1 MSKSQNNNIFV
12 WIGLCILLILPNIA
26 RTQSVTLT
34 IFTTD
39 SLTEE
44 NITDFRVYID
54 DTIFYNS
61 LDETNAAHFVLD
73 NARDNTYRIRVQKS
87 HYNDRIFDLKVPKT
101 TSDTTV
107 HVTMNY
113 IFSEPQLPMFFFD
126 SASIV
131 PDTNFNLIYT
141 DPVSWLGYIQKSRD
155 YTIQLNAFC
164 LSENNIEDLTL
175 CEQRINCVKNVLV
188 QHGVD
193 SSKMDVLM
201 HPFEP
206 YQIIYPEEFDQYFH
220 FKDILDEEFIRNLP
234 ANEKSKAIKY
244 NSRITVTV
252 ADNYWST
259 VTPQQR
265 EFCFCFFDKFGAEVT
280 PSEMLVLDNTGAVFN
295 LDSSKCF
302 RHKADRSYSFI
313 LQVTDRNY
321 YFFQK
326 QYDANEMSGCDTVR
340 LENMETIAKLVFSSH
355 RLKLNNRQKK
365 QTTSFFSNSKRG
377 FHRIAILVGKP
388 TRAKT
393 EAQQGVN
400 DIIRLYERDLKARNI
415 QQTPE
420 VMVHFYDLPKGEDA
434 FVFEIEAYDYK

>member
-1 MSKSQNNNIFV
+1 MSRSRYNNIFV
-12 WIGLCILLILPNIA
+12 WIGLSFLLALPNIA
-26 RTQSVTLT
+26 RTQSLKFTLVV
-34 IFTTD
+34 TD

-44 NITDFRVYID
+44 IVTDYSVYID
-54 DTIFYNS
+54 DTIVFLS
-61 LDETNAAHFVLD
+61 LDETNVAHFVLD
-73 NARDNTYRIRVQKS
+73 NIIDNTHRIRVHKS
-87 HYNDRIFDLKVPKT
+87 HYYDRIFDVKVSKT
-101 TSDTTV
+101 LSDTTI
-107 HVTMNY
+107 HVRMNY

-131 PDTNFNLIYT
+131 PDTSFNAIYT
-141 DPVSWLGYIQKSRD
+141 EPVQWLGKIQKAND
-155 YTIQLNAFC
+155 FTIQLNAFC
-164 LSENNIEDLTL
+164 LLENNTEGQTL
-175 CEQRINCVKNVLV
+175 CEQRIKCVKNILL

-193 SSKMDVLM
+193 SSKIEILI

-206 YQIIYPEEFDQYFH
+206 YQILHPEEFDQYFH

-234 ANEKSKAIKY
+234 ANEKSKAMKY

-259 VTPQQR
+259 VTPQQK
-265 EFCFCFFDKFGAEVT
+265 EFCFRFFDKFGAEVT

-295 LDSSKCF
+295 LDSFKCF
-302 RHKADRSYSFI
+302 RHKADMSYSFI

-340 LENMETIAKLVFSSH
+340 LENRETFDKFAFSSH
-355 RLKLNNRQKK
+355 RSKLNNRQKK
-365 QTTSFFSNSKRG
+365 QITSFFSSNKRG

-393 EAQQGVN
+393 EAQQCVN
-400 DIIRLYERDLKARNI
+400 DIIRLYKKDLKARDI
-415 QQTPE
+415 QQTPD
-420 VMVHFYDLPKGEDA
+420 VMVHFYDLPAGEDT
-434 FVFEIEAYDYK
+434 FSFEIEAYDYK

>member
-12 WIGLCILLILPNIA
+12 WIGLCILLMLPGIA
-26 RTQSVTLT
+26 RTQSIQLTL
-34 IFTTD
+34 FVKD

-44 NITDFRVYID
+44 SITNYSIYID
-54 DTIFYNS
+54 DSIVLPS
-61 LDETNAAHFVLD
+61 LDETHAAHFVLD

-295 LDSSKCF
+295 LDC
-302 RHKADRSYSFI
+302 
-313 LQVTDRNY
+313 
-321 YFFQK
+321 
-326 QYDANEMSGCDTVR
+326 
-340 LENMETIAKLVFSSH
+340 
-355 RLKLNNRQKK
+355 
-365 QTTSFFSNSKRG
+365 
-377 FHRIAILVGKP
+377 
-388 TRAKT
+388 
-393 EAQQGVN
+393 
-400 DIIRLYERDLKARNI
+400 
-415 QQTPE
+415 
-420 VMVHFYDLPKGEDA
+420 
-434 FVFEIEAYDYK
+434 

>member
-1 MSKSQNNNIFV
+1 
-12 WIGLCILLILPNIA
+12 LPGIA
-26 RTQSVTLT
+26 RTQSIQLTLF
-34 IFTTD
+34 IKD

-44 NITDFRVYID
+44 SITNYSIYID
-54 DTIFYNS
+54 DSIVLPS
-61 LDETNAAHFVLD
+61 LDETHAAHFVLD

-164 LSENNIEDLTL
+164 LSENNIEDQTL
-175 CEQRINCVKNVLV
+175 CEQRINCVKNILV

-206 YQIIYPEEFDQYFH
+206 YQIVYPEEFDNYFH
-220 FKDILDEEFIRNLP
+220 FKDILDEEFMRNLP
-234 ANEKSKAIKY
+234 ADEKSKAMKY

-252 ADNYWST
+252 ADNFLST
-259 VTPQQR
+259 VTHPQK
-265 EFCFCFFDKFGAEVT
+265 EFCFRFFDKFGAEVT
-280 PSEMLVLDNTGAVFN
+280 PSEMLVLDNTGAVFY

-302 RHKADRSYSFI
+302 RHKADTSYSF
-313 LQVTDRNY
+313 LLKVADRHY
-321 YFFQK
+321 YSFEK
-326 QYDANEMSGCDTVR
+326 QYSARVESGCDSVR
-340 LENMETIAKLVFSSH
+340 LENMECSVKMAFVS
-355 RLKLNNRQKK
+355 RQPKLNNRQKK
-365 QTTSFFSNSKRG
+365 QMASFFSNSKRG
-377 FHRIAILVGKP
+377 FHRIDILVGKP
-388 TRAKT
+388 MRTKT
-393 EAQQGVN
+393 EAQQCVN
-400 DIIRLYERDLKARNI
+400 DIIMLYIEDLKRRNI
-415 QQTPE
+415 QQTPD
-420 VMVHFYDLPKGEDA
+420 VIVHFYDLPEREDA
-434 FVFEIEAYDYK
+434 FAFEIEAYDYK

>member
-12 WIGLCILLILPNIA
+12 WIGLSILLILPNIA

-220 FKDILDEEFIRNLP
+220 FKDILDEDFIRNLP
-234 ANEKSKAIKY
+234 AEEKSKAIKY

-252 ADNYWST
+252 ADNFLST
-259 VTPQQR
+259 ATHPQK

-302 RHKADRSYSFI
+302 RHKADTSYSFI
-313 LQVTDRNY
+313 LQVIDRNY

>member
-12 WIGLCILLILPNIA
+12 WIGLCILLMLPGIA
-26 RTQSVTLT
+26 RTQSIQLTL
-34 IFTTD
+34 FVKD

-44 NITDFRVYID
+44 SITNYSIYID
-54 DTIFYNS
+54 DSIVLPS
-61 LDETNAAHFVLD
+61 LDETHAAHFVLD

-141 DPVSWLGYIQKSRD
+141 DPILWLGYIQRSRD

-164 LSENNIEDLTL
+164 HSEDQTL
-175 CEQRINCVKNVLV
+175 CEQRINCVKNILV

-220 FKDILDEEFIRNLP
+220 FKDILDEDFIPLYGPYRCIP
-234 ANEKSKAIKY
+234 AS
-244 NSRITVTV
+244 
-252 ADNYWST
+252 
-259 VTPQQR
+259 
-265 EFCFCFFDKFGAEVT
+265 
-280 PSEMLVLDNTGAVFN
+280 
-295 LDSSKCF
+295 
-302 RHKADRSYSFI
+302 
-313 LQVTDRNY
+313 
-321 YFFQK
+321 
-326 QYDANEMSGCDTVR
+326 
-340 LENMETIAKLVFSSH
+340 
-355 RLKLNNRQKK
+355 
-365 QTTSFFSNSKRG
+365 
-377 FHRIAILVGKP
+377 
-388 TRAKT
+388 
-393 EAQQGVN
+393 
-400 DIIRLYERDLKARNI
+400 DLKFRFGRCKTKSMLLFG
-415 QQTPE
+415 Q
-420 VMVHFYDLPKGEDA
+420 
-434 FVFEIEAYDYK
+434 IE

>member
-26 RTQSVTLT
+26 KTQSVKLTL
-34 IFTTD
+34 FVTD
-39 SLTEE
+39 SLTEKRVT
-44 NITDFRVYID
+44 NYSVYID
-54 DTIFYNS
+54 DSIVFPS
-61 LDETNAAHFVLD
+61 LDETHAAHFVLD

-141 DPVSWLGYIQKSRD
+141 DPILWLGYIQKSRD
-155 YTIQLNAFC
+155 YTLQLNAFC
-164 LSENNIEDLTL
+164 HSEDQTL
-175 CEQRINCVKNVLV
+175 CEQRINCVKNILV

-206 YQIIYPEEFDQYFH
+206 YQIVYPEEFDNYFH
-220 FKDILDEEFIRNLP
+220 FKDILDEEFMRNLP
-234 ANEKSKAIKY
+234 ADEKSKAIKY

-265 EFCFCFFDKFGAEVT
+265 EFCFCFFDKFGTEVT
-280 PSEMLVLDNTGAVFN
+280 PSEMLVLDNTGTVFN

-302 RHKADRSYSFI
+302 RYKADRSYSFI
-313 LQVTDRNY
+313 LQVADRNY

-365 QTTSFFSNSKRG
+365 QMASFFSNSKRG

-400 DIIRLYERDLKARNI
+400 DIIRLYEKDLKARNI

-420 VMVHFYDLPKGEDA
+420 VMVHFYDLPEEEDT
-434 FVFEIEAYDYK
+434 FTFEIEAYDYK